1 MKALE
6 PLTEPW
12 LISEYSDIAR
22 IGKVCFSKGFYISD
36 LNAYLV
42 WQKYCDDYSAS
53 WLSLP
58 DSDDELFKI
67 ITSYCLETED
77 A

>member
-1 MKALE
+1 MRVLE
-6 PLTEPW
+6 LRAEPW
-12 LISEYSDIAR
+12 LISEYSDITR
-22 IGKVCFSKGFYISD
+22 MTWVCRSKGFHISELD
-36 LNAYLV
+36 AYLV
-42 WQKYCDDYSAS
+42 WKKYCDDYSAS

-58 DSDDELFKI
+58 DFDDELFRI